1 MKKTILILYAL
12 LVSITLFAQPA
23 AWNSF
28 PPSSPPSEGGNFA
41 GNATINGVPASAGSK
56 IAAFTSNNTA
66 SNGTLTGVADVFT
79 FNGDAVFVLTI
90 YKKDSNNPDLIAD
103 GENFTLRL
111 WDADTNVLYDRDVP
125 IGQFSGSNP
134 IEYLDVSDQ
143 MAPNNNYVNSAL
155 GISQNNVDFAVALP
169 VELASLELKKRDCGV
184 HELIWSTASEL
195 NSDYFTIER
204 SVGNINKFEEIG
216 RVTAA
221 GNSQTKLEYSF
232 TDEIKLQGKQD
243 VYYRL
248 SQTDFDGSKDV
259 FNMLY
264 VKYDCGDDTPISFY
278 PNPVKNNLNINIANA
293 ERITIKA
300 YNTLGQQV
308 LDLNANDQSNI
319 DVNVDEW
326 NDGMYMINVYQYD
339 ELIET
344 KKIIKN

>member
-12 LVSITLFAQPA
+12 LVTITLFAQPA
-23 AWNSF
+23 AWLNF
-28 PPSSPPSEGGNFA
+28 PPSPTPNANGSLQGD
-41 GNATINGVPASAGSK
+41 ATINGVAAEDGDFV
-56 IAAFTSNNTA
+56 AAFTQDGVLVGVGAVGVSDGTA
-66 SNGTLTGVADVFT
+66 FFSMV
-79 FNGDAVFVLTI
+79 I
-90 YKKDSNNPDLIAD
+90 YEKDDNNPDLMMS
-103 GENFTLRL
+103 GENFNLRI
-111 WDADTNVLYDRDVP
+111 WDATDGGQYYYGGPDP
-125 IGQFSGSNP
+125 IGPYTSSNGAPIPNLMNQTTMQAIDNGFFTNTMDFS
-134 IEYLDVSDQ
+134 
-143 MAPNNNYVNSAL
+143 
-155 GISQNNVDFAVALP
+155 AVLP

-216 RVTAA
+216 TVTAA

-308 LDLNANDQSNI
+308 LDLNANDQSSI